1 MLQKLTLAALALTVS
16 GVAVAADSGLYRDLD
31 TNQDGAI
38 SPEEAAVMPGLNNEW
53 TKLDVN
59 ADGKL
64 DEAEFAKLEVSDAK
78 SSGAKSK

>member
-16 GVAVAADSGLYRDLD
+16 GVVIAADGGLYRDLD

-38 SPEEAAVMPGLNNEW
+38 SPEEAAAMPGLNNEW

-64 DEAEFAKLEVSDAK
+64 DEAEFAKLEFSDAK

>member
-16 GVAVAADSGLYRDLD
+16 GVAVAADTNSYIILD

-38 SPEEAAVMPGLNNEW
+38 SQAEAAVMPSLNDKW
-53 TKLDVN
+53 TKLDAN

-64 DEAEFAKLEVSDAK
+64 DEAEFAKFEFSNDK
-78 SSGAKSK
+78 SQ